1 METVILDMM
10 PMLIFCDGDQH
21 KRIIRIKVRRGLRS
35 EEFSVI
41 KISFEP

>member
-21 KRIIRIKVRRGLRS
+21 KRIKNKSSSRT
-35 EEFSVI
+35 ED
-41 KISFEP
+41 